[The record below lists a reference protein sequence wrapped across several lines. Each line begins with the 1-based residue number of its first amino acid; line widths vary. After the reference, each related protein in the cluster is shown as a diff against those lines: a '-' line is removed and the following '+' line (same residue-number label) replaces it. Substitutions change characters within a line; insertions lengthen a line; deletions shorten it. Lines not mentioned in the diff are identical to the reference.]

1 MQKHC
6 ISVEDVYYTAAP
18 KVPQGYELTGEFR
31 PFTAGETVL
40 LTNGKGA
47 HKAFVDGSALY
58 PRLILR
64 ATPTIRDIYGKELS
78 ELKPPEGY
86 EFGEFRRVQTGED
99 WMDAYGDLLI
109 NHAEVDPPGGGY
121 RLILK
126 KVTTIE
132 EVYGASLEKLTPP
145 IGYRFTGEFRK
156 PTAEDVCLLPDR
168 SGGIIGTVQYEWI
181 RPEDVERLDPRLIL
195 EKLPATPTIKDVYGT
210 DNPPIPAGWKF
221 KEFRQ
226 IGETE
231 ECVPYLSQAYYK
243 VNDSK
248 EPPGNL
254 YDRWRIVLEQDLSQF
269 RYTITPEYIYGGM
282 LKVPEGYKVVDFKPP
297 LTGEL
302 FLSLYGGNCD
312 TARSNFASPRFILS
326 PLGPR

>member
-6 ISVEDVYYTAAP
+6 ISVEDVYGTAAP
-18 KVPQGYELTGEFR
+18 EVPQGYELTGEFR
-31 PFTAGETVL
+31 PYKAGETVL
-40 LTNGKGA
+40 LKPSNGKAA
-47 HKAFVDGSALY
+47 HKTFADGDALY

-64 ATPTIRDIYGKELS
+64 AKKLPTIQDIYGA
-78 ELKPPEGY
+78 P
-86 EFGEFRRVQTGED
+86 
-99 WMDAYGDLLI
+99 
-109 NHAEVDPPGGGY
+109 
-121 RLILK
+121 
-126 KVTTIE
+126 
-132 EVYGASLEKLTPP
+132 LEKLTPP
-145 IGYRFTGEFRK
+145 IGYRFTGEFRPPAAFEIYCTCSMEAYDYVK
-156 PTAEDVCLLPDR
+156 GMPPQEA
-168 SGGIIGTVQYEWI
+168 
-181 RPEDVERLDPRLIL
+181 RLIL
-195 EKLPATPTIKDVYGT
+195 EKLPPTPTIKDVYGT

-282 LKVPEGYKVVDFKPP
+282 PKVPEGYKVVDFRPP